1 MSRSFWSVM
10 RTWALLGPVAAA
22 AIVAT
27 ACGGDGS
34 SQAAAAAPPAVIE
47 IGAENVI
54 TVAPSSISVG
64 PLVSGEL
71 RAQREATVR
80 AEIGG
85 SVVQVVPEEGQAV
98 KQGALL
104 ARIEARTQQDAYRSA
119 QSAVRSSEEALQ
131 IARARAGA
139 HRASREGRRARG
151 ARSRERQERRHLG
164 PRTA

>member
-10 RTWALLGPVAAA
+10 RTGALLGPVAAA

-64 PLVSGEL
+64 PLISGEL

-85 SVVQVVPEEGQAV
+85 SVVQVAPDEGQAV
-98 KQGALL
+98 KQGTLL
-104 ARIEARTQQDAYRSA
+104 ARIEARTQQDAYALGAIRG
-119 QSAVRSSEEALQ
+119 ALQ
-131 IARARAGA
+131 RGGAPDRRARAGA
-139 HRASREGRRARG
+139 HRASREGRCARG
-151 ARSRERQERRHLG
+151 A
-164 PRTA
+164 

>member
-10 RTWALLGPVAAA
+10 RTGALLGPVAAA

-64 PLVSGEL
+64 PLISGEL

-85 SVVQVVPEEGQAV
+85 SVVQVAPDEGQAV
-98 KQGALL
+98 KQGTLL
-104 ARIEARTQQDAYRSA
+104 ARIEARTQQDALLSA
-119 QSAVRSSEEALQ
+119 QSAVRSSEEAL
-131 IARARAGA
+131 ADRTARAGA
-139 HRASREGRRARG
+139 HRASREGRCARG
-151 ARSRERQERRHLG
+151 A
-164 PRTA
+164 